1 MKISTTIILISASAL
16 TPPVKAASPGD
27 VTTNAVVITTDLI
40 NKLIAEARTNNPTL
54 KAAESRVRA
63 STLNAEA
70 VRTWDDPMALF
81 GGSVYSDK
89 GFSPSEDGNLA
100 YGIEEKLP
108 LWGKPKL
115 GRRLAEAE
123 TSTRQAEAE
132 LRVQEIRRDIAKALL
147 VTALAERVVEIGQ
160 QDLAWLDATAHETE
174 SKYRTGE
181 AVLADTLQIQNE
193 VAKRNDTLRTDRN
206 RLAHERVALNRLLN
220 RPADSPWP
228 SLRLPPVGPA
238 IPLSEKLLA
247 LALQSEPR
255 LKVMAEAIKEAQAEA
270 ELSRKSRL
278 PDVSLGVEGRQYS
291 GDGEFRS
298 GMFTLRFSLP
308 WFNRDKYRKD
318 FARDKEKQKSAEQ
331 EREDQVLIVREELHH
346 LSVEIEATRR
356 EALLY
361 DNEISARATQVL
373 TSRLADWEAGRGMF
387 RDVLD
392 ARRMSLDS
400 ELMSARADAEQAE
413 LLAEMLLWTG
423 LESFESLAPL
433 ASEPS
438 LLPDHVDP
446 THHHE

>member
-1 MKISTTIILISASAL
+1 VGI
-16 TPPVKAASPGD
+16 
-27 VTTNAVVITTDLI
+27 
-40 NKLIAEARTNNPTL
+40 
-54 KAAESRVRA
+54 
-63 STLNAEA
+63 
-70 VRTWDDPMALF
+70 F

-89 GFSPSEDGNLA
+89 GFKPSEEGDLA

-108 LWGKPKL
+108 LWDKPKL
-115 GRRLAEAE
+115 NRRFAEAE

-147 VTALAERVVEIGQ
+147 ATALAERVVEIGQ
-160 QDLAWLDATAHETE
+160 QDLAWLDATAQATE
-174 SKYRTGE
+174 NKYRAGG

-193 VAKRNDTLRTDRN
+193 AAKRTDTLRTDRN
-206 RLAHERVALNRLLN
+206 RVAHDRVALNRLLN
-220 RPADSPWP
+220 RSADSPWP
-228 SLRLPPVGPA
+228 SLRLPPVGPS
-238 IPLSEKLLA
+238 IPLSEKLLT

-255 LKVMAEAIKEAQAEA
+255 LKVMAQEIKKAQAEA
-270 ELSRKSRL
+270 ELSHKSRL

-318 FARDKEKQKSAEQ
+318 YARDIAKQKSAEQ
-331 EREDQVLIVREELHH
+331 EREDQVLMVREELHH

-361 DNEISARATQVL
+361 GNEISARATQAL
-373 TSRLADWEAGRGMF
+373 TSRLADWEAGRGML

-392 ARRMSLDS
+392 ARRMSLES
-400 ELMSARADAEQAE
+400 ELMSARATAEEADMLAE
-413 LLAEMLLWTG
+413 LLLWTG
-423 LESFESLAPL
+423 LESVESLAPL
-433 ASEPS
+433 ANEPS
-438 LLPDHVDP
+438 LLPDHDDP